1 VYARYKSKVRYLANN
16 MQIHFTKSVAGVL
29 ATFPFLFLVA
39 SISGTNQITQ
49 NAIAA
54 NGTTNITTTTSL
66 SSTDGSNITLGN
78 PQLNYTEYDKTTS
91 FKPAIVNGTHG
102 IEATFTGYGILNGI
116 KITDNGKAF
125 VTNMSGALHTVARG
139 VLVSGNGSTAGTADH
154 GDQGI
159 GHYGVDGKL
168 RDTGIILNSKATG
181 NLAFL
186 GNMVGIYKDKSDKAG
201 NIITETWFWK

>member
-1 VYARYKSKVRYLANN
+1 
-16 MQIHFTKSVAGVL
+16 MQIHSSKSVTNVL
-29 ATFPFLFLVA
+29 AAFLFLFLVA
-39 SISGTNQITQ
+39 SISGTNYKPDQIIQ
-49 NAIAA
+49 NAIAT
-54 NGTTNITTTTSL
+54 NGTTNTTTTTSL

-78 PQLNYTEYDKTTS
+78 PQLNYTEYDKTAS

-102 IEATFTGYGILNGI
+102 IEATFTDYGILDGI

-154 GDQGI
+154 VDQGI
-159 GHYGVDGKL
+159 GHYGADGKL
-168 RDTGIILNSKATG
+168 RDTGIILNNKATG

-186 GNMVGIYKDKSDKAG
+186 GNMVGMYKDKSEKAG
-201 NIITETWFWK
+201 NMITETWFWK

>member
-1 VYARYKSKVRYLANN
+1 
-16 MQIHFTKSVAGVL
+16 MQIHGSKSVTGVL
-29 ATFPFLFLVA
+29 AAFLFLFLVA
-39 SISGTNQITQ
+39 SISGTNYMPNKIIQ
-49 NAIAA
+49 NAIAT
-54 NGTTNITTTTSL
+54 NGTTNTTTTTSL

-139 VLVSGNGSTAGTADH
+139 VLVSGNGSTAGTPDH
-154 GDQGI
+154 VDQAI
-159 GHYGVDGKL
+159 GHYGADGKL
-168 RDTGIILNSKATG
+168 RDTGIILNTKATG

-186 GNMVGIYKDKSDKAG
+186 GNMVGIYKDEIEKTG
-201 NIITETWFWK
+201 IVITKVWFWK

>member
-1 VYARYKSKVRYLANN
+1 

-29 ATFPFLFLVA
+29 ATFLFLFLVA

-154 GDQGI
+154 VDQGI
-159 GHYGVDGKL
+159 G
-168 RDTGIILNSKATG
+168 
-181 NLAFL
+181 
-186 GNMVGIYKDKSDKAG
+186 
-201 NIITETWFWK
+201 